1 MGEWLTGCAEVQD
14 AQCRENLG
22 TRGVAWSSSLPLGQ
36 EGSQVRKF
44 TNCGGKGR
52 VLFLVL
58 LLWVFLDEL
67 KCWKLTNKIYR
78 ISRILEQKGLKLT
91 VFPLIKSR
99 AHQRCFQVWTLA
111 G

>member
-1 MGEWLTGCAEVQD
+1 MPSAERAWGHVGSPGP
-14 AQCRENLG
+14 APCRWG
-22 TRGVAWSSSLPLGQ
+22 RK
-36 EGSQVRKF
+36 GSQVRKF

-58 LLWVFLDEL
+58 LLWVFLDVL
-67 KCWKLTNKIYR
+67 KCWALTSKIHNIR
-78 ISRILEQKGLKLT
+78 RILEQKKLT

-111 G
+111 GLVQWA